1 MTIMERCGGE
11 DEVEEVTACPVPKTW
26 DLKWGLM
33 EKRYHFLNGKS
44 AERHCIRDKL
54 NIATILAHLVCFAR
68 QTKKM
73 CSELTYYFLVTKTLR
88 SQSHYLKFN
97 FNFNLFNSL

>member
-1 MTIMERCGGE
+1 MERCGGE

-44 AERHCIRDKL
+44 GEGTAFAAHLIHHSSD
-54 NIATILAHLVCFAR
+54 TILAHLVCFAQ
-68 QTKKM
+68 QTKN
-73 CSELTYYFLVTKTLR
+73 V
-88 SQSHYLKFN
+88 Q
-97 FNFNLFNSL
+97 